1 MTEKK
6 YTEYEEVEYTF
17 TVEFNGKEKSLEFYL
32 DDYSLNKMIKS
43 LNAFGDPKD
52 IDVDV
57 ATNIIYFS
65 PEMGGTDQLTDIQQ
79 GQGTVMADQFRM
91 YLWNLSSSDEDSVSF
106 YFFEEDCAA
115 YLDMEGQGR
124 DRLVTFLQKLPI
136 PSVTSVTVG
145 DSSHLLDEPQRENG
159 EPIRKVTFFML
170 ERPE

>member
-6 YTEYEEVEYTF
+6 YTEYVEVEYTF
-17 TVEFNGKEKSLEFYL
+17 TVEFNEKEKSLEIYM
-32 DDYSLNKMIKS
+32 DDFSRNEFITG

-65 PEMGGTDQLTDIQQ
+65 PKWGFTEGLTDVQQ

-91 YLWNLSSSDEDSVSF
+91 YLWNFSDSDEDSVSF
-106 YFFEEDCAA
+106 YFGKESCYA
-115 YLDMEGQGR
+115 YLDMEGEGR
-124 DRLVTFLQKLPI
+124 DRLVSFLQGLSI

-145 DSSHLLDEPQRENG
+145 DSTHLLDEPQRENG

>member
-1 MTEKK
+1 MDD
-6 YTEYEEVEYTF
+6 F
-17 TVEFNGKEKSLEFYL
+17 SRNEFITG
-32 DDYSLNKMIKS
+32 

-79 GQGTVMADQFRM
+79 GQGTVMADLFRV

-106 YFFEEDCAA
+106 YFGKEQHVA
-115 YLDMEGQGR
+115 YLDMEGEGR
-124 DRLVTFLQKLPI
+124 DRLVTFLQGLPI
-136 PSVTSVTVG
+136 PSVTTVTVG
-145 DSSHLLDEPQRENG
+145 DSSHLLDEPRRENG

-170 ERPE
+170 ERQE